1 MTVPMKSSGVTT
13 STAMIGSSS
22 TGLARLAAS
31 LSASEPA
38 ILKAISDE
46 SVSWY
51 LPSTSVALTST
62 MGKPALTPDSSA
74 SSIPFS
80 TAGMNSEGTAPPLIR
95 LTKSNPSPGAGSRS
109 M

>member
-1 MTVPMKSSGVTT
+1 MTATALPRGSWPSTRPRRLERSPITSPRNSSGVTT

-38 ILKAISDE
+38 ILKAISEE

-51 LPSTSVALTST
+51 LPSVSVARTST
-62 MGKPALTPDSSA
+62 IG
-74 SSIPFS
+74 
-80 TAGMNSEGTAPPLIR
+80 
-95 LTKSNPSPGAGSRS
+95 
-109 M
+109 